1 MLLLYF
7 QNNFSSCS
15 ICFVI
20 TESQSTFVYLLY
32 RYDYEDCDA
41 VQCNLM
47 MADLEKRMNQ
57 SDFIGSLHEFESKS
71 FQVAVA
77 DNFSYT
83 DPIDGSLSV
92 KQVTIIF

>member
-1 MLLLYF
+1 
-7 QNNFSSCS
+7 
-15 ICFVI
+15 
-20 TESQSTFVYLLY
+20 
-32 RYDYEDCDA
+32 
-41 VQCNLM
+41 M

-57 SDFIGSLHEFESKS
+57 SDFIGSLHEFEGKS

>member
-1 MLLLYF
+1 
-7 QNNFSSCS
+7 
-15 ICFVI
+15 
-20 TESQSTFVYLLY
+20 
-32 RYDYEDCDA
+32 
-41 VQCNLM
+41 M

-57 SDFIGSLHEFESKS
+57 SDFIGSLHEFEGKS

-92 KQVTIIF
+92 KQVTIIFWPKRSFNVFD